1 MAPLRRY
8 RSGFWRGAAG
18 ALSLACLL
26 WGGPGWADEGEA
38 LARAGAA
45 LAARGAYDQAIEV
58 YRRAFALRPRD
69 PVVRRNLALAYGN
82 RGSQL
87 LAAGQFREAE
97 ELFQAAA
104 ELDPAE
110 ASLHLGLGYAQ
121 LRQRDLPAATVSFQ
135 RAVSAGPRNAEA
147 YRYLG
152 EAYYQQGDLAAALGE
167 WERALELNPADAA
180 LRARVEKTRQEAR
193 VEGGYRSRDSHHF
206 QLRYEGQR
214 REDVGREV
222 LGILEQAYIDVGYD
236 LSHYPAYPI
245 QVILY
250 SEEDFRSVT
259 ELPHWVG
266 GAFSK
271 FDGKIRVPIGGLG
284 PPSDRLARTLFH
296 EYAHAALYGITR
308 GNLPQ
313 WLNEGLAVRAEKRAA
328 DLRPRAV
335 AAARGGLLIPLRSL
349 EGSFMNLQGPAT
361 VALAYAEGA
370 SAAEYL
376 IEQYGTGGVQ
386 ALLQRLG
393 QGRTFDAAFQETFG
407 ASPEE
412 FETRWGTSLV
422 RGY

>member
-1 MAPLRRY
+1 MAPLRRC
-8 RSGFWRGAAG
+8 RSGLWRGAAS
-18 ALSLACLL
+18 ALFLACLL
-26 WGGPGWADEGEA
+26 PARPGWADEGEA

-45 LAARGAYDQAIEV
+45 LAARGAYDQAIEA

-97 ELFQAAA
+97 DLFQTAA

-110 ASLHLGLGYAQ
+110 ASLQLGLGYAQ
-121 LRQRDLPAATVSFQ
+121 LRQRDLRAATASFQ

-167 WERALELNPADAA
+167 WERALELNPADAV
-180 LRARVEKTRQEAR
+180 LRARLERARQEAR
-193 VEGGYRSRDSHHF
+193 VEGGYRSRESHHF

-222 LGILEQAYIDVGYD
+222 LGILERAYIDVGYD
-236 LSHYPAYPI
+236 LGHYPAYPI
-245 QVILY
+245 QVMLY
-250 SEEDFRSVT
+250 SEEDFRRVT
-259 ELPHWVG
+259 DLPHWVG
-266 GAFSK
+266 GAFNK

-284 PPSDRLARTLFH
+284 APSDRLARTLFH

-313 WLNEGLAVRAEKRAA
+313 WLNEGLAVRAEKGAA
-328 DLRPRAV
+328 DLRPRAA
-335 AAARGGLLIPLRSL
+335 AAARGGHLIPLRSL
-349 EGSFMNLQGPAT
+349 EGSFMSLQGPAT
-361 VALAYAEGA
+361 VGLAYAEGA
-370 SAAEYL
+370 SAAAYL
-376 IEQYGTGGVQ
+376 IEQYGMSGVQ

-393 QGRTFDAAFQETFG
+393 HGGTFDAAFQETFG
-407 ASPEE
+407 ATPEE
-412 FETRWGTSLV
+412 FEARWRASLV
-422 RGY
+422 EGY